1 MSVTS
6 NAKDELIERLL
17 TLEPESDGFRNVTQA
32 VKVLTDADLNDRK
45 LNFDIEKEETRKLEA
60 SNEMIS
66 RQMDS
71 ELRKIDMG
79 IHLLDVI
86 INPGERLLSKILG
99 NKVKKS
105 LYGRGFDYELG
116 NVYSSQTFNE
126 IRKDK
131 YD

>member
-17 TLEPESDGFRNVTQA
+17 TLDPESDGFRNVTQA
-32 VKVLTDADLNDRK
+32 VKILTDADLNDRK
-45 LNFDIEKEETRKLEA
+45 LDFDIEKEETRKLET

-79 IHLLDVI
+79 IHLIDVI

-99 NKVKKS
+99 NKVKKF

>member
-17 TLEPESDGFRNVTQA
+17 TLDPEGDGFRNVTQA
-32 VKVLTDADLNDRK
+32 VKILTDADLNDRK
-45 LNFDIEKEETRKLEA
+45 LDFDIEKEETRKLET

-79 IHLLDVI
+79 IHLIDVI

-99 NKVKKS
+99 NKVKKF